1 MTVVGGCQG
10 HGLRFYSSWYWQV
23 AKAELVIG
31 ITLVY
36 RINYQSRIRDTDTT
50 TVAGDA
56 TYATDVCSKKKLRAN
71 AHANH
76 IIYILTF

>member
-36 RINYQSRIRDTDTT
+36 RINYQSRIRDTDTYYD
-50 TVAGDA
+50 GG
-56 TYATDVCSKKKLRAN
+56 R
-71 AHANH
+71 
-76 IIYILTF
+76 